1 MQTILSAGIML
12 AETEGSGMTRLFNLD
27 FQLITDSVITMIAIF
42 VLFLFLSHFLFNPAR
57 KMLAKRSEKIAG
69 DLESAKQ
76 DKEDAEV
83 MKAEYEEKLKNV
95 EKEAESILAD
105 ARKRGLENES
115 RIVAKAKE
123 EAAAILERART
134 EAELEKQ
141 KAADDVKKEMITVA
155 SAMASKFVAAS
166 MDASAQNR
174 LIDETLKEMGESTWL
189 S

>member
-1 MQTILSAGIML
+1 MQTILSAGVML
-12 AETEGSGMTRLFNLD
+12 AETGTESMTRLFNLD
-27 FQLITDSVITMIAIF
+27 FQLLTDSVLTMIAVF

-57 KMLAKRSEKIAG
+57 KMLSKRSEKIAD
-69 DLESAKQ
+69 DLNSAQK
-76 DKEDAEV
+76 DKADAQA
-83 MKAEYEEKLKNV
+83 MKAEYEEKLKNAG
-95 EKEAESILAD
+95 KEAESILAD
-105 ARKRGLENES
+105 ARKRGLENEN

-141 KAADDVKKEMITVA
+141 KAADDVKKEMIEVA

-166 MDASAQNR
+166 MDTAAQNR
-174 LIDETLKEMGESTWL
+174 LIEETLKEMGESTWL

>member
-69 DLESAKQ
+69 DLETAKQ
-76 DKEDAEV
+76 DKEDAEA

>member
-27 FQLITDSVITMIAIF
+27 FQLITDTVITMIAIF

-69 DLESAKQ
+69 DLETAKQ
-76 DKEDAEV
+76 DKEDAEA

-155 SAMASKFVAAS
+155 SAMASKFVSAS

>member
-69 DLESAKQ
+69 DLETAKQ
-76 DKEDAEV
+76 DKEDAEA

-95 EKEAESILAD
+95 EKEVESILAD

>member
-1 MQTILSAGIML
+1 MQTILSAGVML
-12 AETEGSGMTRLFNLD
+12 AEADGASMTRLFNLD
-27 FQLITDSVITMIAIF
+27 FQLLTDSVLTIIAVF

-57 KMLAKRSEKIAG
+57 KMLSKRSEKIAG
-69 DLESAKQ
+69 DLSSAQK
-76 DKEDAEV
+76 DKADAEA

-95 EKEAESILAD
+95 DKEAESILAD

-115 RIVAKAKE
+115 RIIAKAKE

-155 SAMASKFVAAS
+155 SAMASKFVSAS
-166 MDASAQNR
+166 MDTSAQNR